1 MYKYKI
7 FDIIICEVDIMC
19 GFVGFIDK
27 KKNKK
32 KIIKDMA
39 DIIVHR
45 GPDSDGYYTDD
56 DCALG
61 FRRLSIID
69 LSGGTQPIYNEDK
82 TMAIIFNGEIYNYQ
96 EIRKDLLKK
105 GHKFKTESDT
115 EVILHGYEE
124 YHEKIL
130 DKLRGMFAFVIYNVN
145 DKTLFG
151 ARDFYG
157 IKPLYYYKDDNEF
170 MFGSEIKSFL
180 GHPGFKKELNRDM
193 LKQYLTF
200 QYSVGEDTFFK
211 NVYKLRPGHYFKYH
225 DGELEIVKYYEL
237 KINNDDS
244 KSLDEWKD
252 IIRKE
257 LNESIKYHKVS
268 DVEVGSFLSSGVD
281 SSIVATLSD
290 VDKTFTV
297 GYDNKKYSEID
308 YAKELSDKIGVKN
321 ISKKISKEEYFKKF
335 PMIQYYMD
343 EPLADASAVALY
355 FVANTAS
362 KHVKVAL
369 SGEGADEIFGGYNI
383 YHEPYSVSWYNKIP
397 YPVRRFIGIL
407 AYPMRNHSGFNFL
420 VRRSKKLEDRY
431 VGNAFIFE
439 PRDADKVLSY
449 KDTRNFRE
457 LTKPYYDKVKDYD
470 QVAKMQYIDFNFW
483 LIGDILLKADKMS
496 MANSLEVRVPFLD
509 RPLVSEVINMPAKY
523 KIVGNQTKYAFR
535 EVCKEA
541 LPEKW
546 ADKKKLGFPVPIRE
560 WIKEENIY
568 NDIYKKFSEAS
579 EFFKPKEI
587 IKLLEEHKNGKRDN
601 SRKVWTIYSFLIW
614 YQEYFVKR

>member
-1 MYKYKI
+1 
-7 FDIIICEVDIMC
+7 MC

-27 KKNKK
+27 ASNKK
-32 KIIKDMA
+32 KIVKDMA
-39 DIIVHR
+39 DIIKHR
-45 GPDSDGYYTDD
+45 GPDSDGYYVGDN
-56 DCALG
+56 CALG

-69 LSGGTQPIYNEDK
+69 LAGGNQPIYNEDDSK
-82 TMAIIFNGEIYNYQ
+82 AIMFNGEIYNYQ
-96 EIRKDLLKK
+96 EIKKDLIDK

-115 EVILHGYEE
+115 EVLLHGYEE
-124 YHEKIL
+124 YGYKL
-130 DKLRGMFAFVIYNVN
+130 LNKLRGMFAFIIYDIKNN
-145 DKTLFG
+145 ELFG

-157 IKPLYYYKDDNEF
+157 IKPLYYYLCDDEF

-180 GHPGFKKELNRDM
+180 GHPNFKKELNRDM

-211 NVYKLRPGHYFKYH
+211 NVYKLRPGHYFTYK
-225 DGELEIVKYYEL
+225 DGKLDINKYYEI
-237 KINNDDS
+237 KIESNDD
-244 KSLDEWKD
+244 KTLDEWID

-257 LNESIKYHKVS
+257 LNESIKYHKIS

-281 SSIVATLSD
+281 SSVVATLSD

-308 YAKELSDKIGVKN
+308 YAKELSEKIGVKN
-321 ISKKISKEEYFKKF
+321 ISKKISKEEYFDKF
-335 PMIQYYMD
+335 SLIQYHMD
-343 EPLADASAVALY
+343 EPLADPSAAALY

-397 YPVRRFIGIL
+397 YPIRRGIGVL
-407 AYPMRNHSGFNFL
+407 AYPFRNHTGFNFL
-420 VRRSKKLEDRY
+420 VRRSRKLEDRY

-439 PRDADKVLSY
+439 PNDADKILSY
-449 KDTRNFRE
+449 KDKHTFKE
-457 LTKPYYDKVKDYD
+457 LTKPYYEKIKNYD
-470 QVAKMQYIDFNFW
+470 DVAKMQYIDFNFW

-509 RPLVSEVINMPAKY
+509 RMLISNVISIPAKY
-523 KIVGNQTKYAFR
+523 KIVGNETKYAFR
-535 EVCKEA
+535 QVCKET
-541 LPEKW
+541 LDPKW
-546 ADKKKLGFPVPIRE
+546 ANKKKLGFPVPIRE
-560 WIKEENIY
+560 WIKEDDVY
-568 NDIYKKFSEAS
+568 NKILELFKDAH
-579 EFFKPKEI
+579 EFFNTSQI
-587 IKLLEEHKNGKRDN
+587 IKLLNDHKDGKRDN
-601 SRKVWTIYSFLIW
+601 SRKIWTIYTFLVW

>member
-1 MYKYKI
+1 
-7 FDIIICEVDIMC
+7 MC
-19 GFVGFIDK
+19 GFVGFVDK
-27 KKNKK
+27 TPNKK
-32 KIIKDMA
+32 KTIKDMA
-39 DIIVHR
+39 DIIKHR
-45 GPDSDGYYTDD
+45 GPDSDGYLVSD

-69 LSGGTQPIYNEDK
+69 LSAGNQPIYNEDSTK
-82 TMAIIFNGEIYNYQ
+82 AVMFNGEIYNYQ
-96 EIRKDLLKK
+96 EIREELLKK

-115 EVILHGYEE
+115 EVLLHGYEE
-124 YHEKIL
+124 YGNKL
-130 DKLRGMFAFVIYNVN
+130 LNKLRGMFAFVIYDLN
-145 DKTLFG
+145 DNSLFM

-157 IKPLYYYKDDNEF
+157 IKPLYYYKNDDEF

-180 GHPGFKKELNRDM
+180 AHPNFKKELNRDM

-211 NVYKLRPGHYFKYH
+211 NVYKLRPGHYLTYKNGKIDIH
-225 DGELEIVKYYEL
+225 KYYEIDL
-237 KINNDDS
+237 TSDNS
-244 KSLDEWKD
+244 KSLEEWKD

-257 LNESIKYHKVS
+257 INESIKYHKIS

-308 YAKELSDKIGVKN
+308 YAKELSEKIGVKN
-321 ISKKISKEEYFKKF
+321 ISKKISKKEYFDKF
-335 PMIQYYMD
+335 SLIQYHMD
-343 EPLADASAVALY
+343 EPLADPSAAALY

-397 YPVRRFIGIL
+397 YPIRRGIGIL
-407 AYPMRNHSGFNFL
+407 AYPFRNHTGFNFL

-431 VGNAFIFE
+431 VGNAFIFD
-439 PRDADKVLSY
+439 PHDADKILNY
-449 KDTRNFRE
+449 QDRHTFKE
-457 LTKPYYDKVKDYD
+457 LTKPYYEKTKNYD
-470 QVAKMQYIDFNFW
+470 DVATMQYIDFNFW

-509 RPLVSEVINMPAKY
+509 RMLISNVIGIPSQY
-523 KIVGNQTKYAFR
+523 KIVGNETKYAFR
-535 EVCKEA
+535 QVCKET
-541 LPEKW
+541 LDPKW
-546 ADKKKLGFPVPIRE
+546 ANKKKLGFPVPIRE
-560 WIKEENIY
+560 WIKEEDTY
-568 NDIYKKFSEAS
+568 HDLYKLFSEANQ
-579 EFFKPKEI
+579 FFNTDKI

-601 SRKVWTIYSFLIW
+601 SRKIWTIYSFLVW